1 MSYIFIDVDEARR
14 CAALI
19 KEQADQLGELLGG
32 QAAAPGSRPAEYCRK
47 LQTLYADLLEETEAY
62 AAEDEK
68 MKALHLMTN
77 DKRSGND
84 GTK

>member
-19 KEQADQLGELLGG
+19 KAQADELRELTGG
-32 QAAAPGSRPAEYCRK
+32 QTDKRGKQLEEFCRK
-47 LQTLYADLLEETEAY
+47 LYTLSEDLLAETEAY
-62 AAEDEK
+62 ASEDEK

-77 DKRSGND
+77 DKGSGNH
-84 GTK
+84 GSK